1 MTFFVDANV
10 VLYASASSQWRE
22 PCLAVLRAIVRGEA
36 DGRTSTAALEEV
48 WYLEW
53 RARAGALP
61 GLTERAYVAFAPL
74 LAVTDETFRRALAID
89 APEVSTNDRLHA
101 ATCLEHGIEVILS
114 ADAGFDAVEG
124 IRRVDP
130 LDQRAV
136 GELLVPARDA

>member
-10 VLYASASSQWRE
+10 VVYSGIPSKWRE
-22 PCLAVLRAIVRGEA
+22 SCVQVLGAIAHGDA

-61 GLTERAYVAFAPL
+61 GLTERAYAAFAPL
-74 LAVTDETFRRALAID
+74 LPVTDEIFARALALD
-89 APEVSTNDRLHA
+89 ATSVGTNDRLHA
-101 ATCLEHGIEVILS
+101 ATCLEYSIEVILS

-124 IRRVDP
+124 VRRVDP
-130 LDQRAV
+130 LDEASV
-136 GELLVPARDA
+136 AELLARS